1 MSFTRVYVL
10 CGLYES
16 VFVGVWAARVCL
28 CVCVCVQVPFAVS
41 FVVLFGF

>member
-16 VFVGVWAARVCL
+16 VFVGVWAARVC
-28 CVCVCVQVPFAVS
+28 VCVCVQVPFAVS